1 MAALTVRLSD
11 EKHARLKA
19 LAKARG
25 IPLNALIDEMTTQ
38 MLAEFDAETR
48 FQVRAMRGR
57 QIPVKEGL
65 VLLNKAR
72 SEVTSSGGSS
82 QEVLHERS
90 KPYVPPSAS
99 KSEHAGYF
107 ALSKSADNRYQ
118 FALHSGAHEI
128 ILTSQ
133 VFDSRKE
140 AENAIKTL
148 QKASTDEFQI
158 NFDSGSIADL
168 KLGGLTF
175 GLHDDL
181 VITRNAAEAF
191 VSRLVELSKTSRIH

>member
-38 MLAEFDAETR
+38 ILAEFDAETR

-57 QIPVKEGL
+57 QIPVEEGL
-65 VLLNKAR
+65 ALLTKAR
-72 SEVTSSGGSS
+72 GEPTSTGGSS

-90 KPYVPPSAS
+90 KPYVRPSAGNS
-99 KSEHAGYF
+99 KDAGYF
-107 ALSKSADNRYQ
+107 TLSKTADKRYQ
-118 FALHSGAHEI
+118 FSLNSGTHER

-133 VFDSRKE
+133 IFDTRKE
-140 AENAIKTL
+140 AENAIEIL
-148 QKASTDEFQI
+148 QKASKDAFQI
-158 NFDSGSIADL
+158 NFDSGLMADL
-168 KLGGLTF
+168 KLGRLTF
-175 GLHDDL
+175 ELPNNQ
-181 VITRNAAEAF
+181 VITKNAAKAF
-191 VSRLVELSKTSRIH
+191 VRRLVELSKTSSIY

>member
-1 MAALTVRLSD
+1 MTALTVRLSD

-25 IPLNALIDEMTTQ
+25 IPLNTLIDEMTTQ
-38 MLAEFDAETR
+38 MLAEFDTETR

-57 QIPVKEGL
+57 QIPVEEGL

-72 SEVTSSGGSS
+72 GELTSKGGSS
-82 QEVLHERS
+82 QDVLHEGS
-90 KPYVPPSAS
+90 KPYVQPTAD
-99 KSEHAGYF
+99 KSEYTGYF
-107 ALSKSADNRYQ
+107 ALNKSADNRYQ
-118 FALHSGAHEI
+118 FTLHSGAHEI
-128 ILTSQ
+128 ILISQ

-148 QKASTDEFQI
+148 QKASTDAFQI

-168 KLGGLTF
+168 KLGALAF
-175 GLHDDL
+175 ELRDDL
-181 VITRNAAEAF
+181 VIAKSAAKAF

>member
-57 QIPVKEGL
+57 QIPVEEGL
-65 VLLNKAR
+65 VLLTKAR
-72 SEVTSSGGSS
+72 GELTSTGGSS

-90 KPYVPPSAS
+90 KPYIRPSAS
-99 KSEHAGYF
+99 NSGEAGYF
-107 ALSKSADNRYQ
+107 ILTQTADKQYQ
-118 FALHSGAHEI
+118 FSLHSGTNEK

-133 VFDSRKE
+133 IFDTRKE
-140 AENAIKTL
+140 AESAIEVL
-148 QKASTDEFQI
+148 QKASKDTFQI

-175 GLHDDL
+175 ELHNDL
-181 VITRNAAEAF
+181 VITKNAAKTF
-191 VSRLVELSKTSRIH
+191 IHRLVELSKTSLIH

>member
-57 QIPVKEGL
+57 QLPIEEGL

-72 SEVTSSGGSS
+72 GELTSTGGSS

-90 KPYVPPSAS
+90 KLYVPPSAG
-99 KSEHAGYF
+99 KSEYAGYF
-107 ALSKSADNRYQ
+107 TLTKTADKQYQ
-118 FALHSGAHEI
+118 FRLHSGAHEI
-128 ILTSQ
+128 ILISQ

-148 QKASTDEFQI
+148 QKASTDAFQI

-168 KLGGLTF
+168 KLGALAF
-175 GLHDDL
+175 ELRDDL
-181 VITRNAAEAF
+181 VIAKSAAKAF